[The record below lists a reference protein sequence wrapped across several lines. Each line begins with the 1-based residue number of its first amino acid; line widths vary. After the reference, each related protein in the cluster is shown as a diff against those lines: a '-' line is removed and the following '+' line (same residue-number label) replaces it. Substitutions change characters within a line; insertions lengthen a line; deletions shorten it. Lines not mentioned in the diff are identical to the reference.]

1 MEDGIKFNSNILM
14 VIQIGEMD
22 SLELLPAMGMV
33 VLCEATELAN
43 VAFWRVVSVLQFN
56 IR

>member
-14 VIQIGEMD
+14 VLQIGEMD

-43 VAFWRVVSVLQFN
+43 VAF
-56 IR
+56 